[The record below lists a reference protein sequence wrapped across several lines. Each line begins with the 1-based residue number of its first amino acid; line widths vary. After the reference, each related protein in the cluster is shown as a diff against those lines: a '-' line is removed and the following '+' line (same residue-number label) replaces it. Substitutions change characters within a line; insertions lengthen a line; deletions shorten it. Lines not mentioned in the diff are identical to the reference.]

1 MRARRVGGGLLFLM
15 GLVLL
20 LWTIRSVLRV
30 IVQGDWMIPAIYP
43 YMIFISIGLPLFAVF
58 FSTAWALWTGR
69 QVRPMLGG
77 GILMAALMDSVLLA
91 WLTIYTY
98 LWVRQSADL
107 FAGLAFVFLL
117 PFWPVVVFLTLLAWW
132 LLRRHGSAF
141 APWEFIGIALAWLV
155 ACAGCSVIVPIVPD
169 EEPIAWWLELLARP
183 EEVWP
188 VLAFFLTPA
197 VLALG
202 LAGTR
207 EGGPA

>member
-1 MRARRVGGGLLFLM
+1 
-15 GLVLL
+15 
-20 LWTIRSVLRV
+20 
-30 IVQGDWMIPAIYP
+30 MIPAIYP

-141 APWEFIGIALAWLV
+141 APWGFIGIALAWLV
-155 ACAGCSVIVPIVPD
+155 AFAGLSVIFP
-169 EEPIAWWLELLARP
+169 EEGPIARWRELLTRP
-183 EEVWP
+183 EETLP

-202 LAGTR
+202 LARTQWGSHR
-207 EGGPA
+207 